1 MAKKSRAHREQT
13 QSSKGS
19 SDMPKYGSVK
29 RERKQA
35 GKPSKGTKGQIMGGV
50 MMGAK
55 RPTKKPQKRGGY

>member
-1 MAKKSRAHREQT
+1 
-13 QSSKGS
+13 
-19 SDMPKYGSVK
+19 MPKYGSVK

-35 GKPSKGTKGQIMGGV
+35 GKPSKGTKGQIVSGV